1 MRAGDAMTLHPVAVD
16 PESSVADAVR
26 IMLDKRISG
35 LFVVDA
41 KGDLRGIVT
50 EGDLLRREELG
61 TQRHRPWWLR
71 AFVSPA
77 KQAQDFTRSHGRR
90 VPDVMTERVVSV
102 PEDAAL
108 DEVVAAMEAHRIKRV
123 AVVRGD
129 RLVGVLSR
137 SDLLRAL
144 VARPAPETAAEA
156 DDRKLRDLI
165 LDAIERQPWAPNT
178 PINVA
183 VTDGVAEIR
192 ETITDESE
200 RRAVVV
206 LAENTPGV
214 REVRDRMTFVEPYS
228 GTILPGVDEGR

>member
-90 VPDVMTERVVSV
+90 VRDVMTERVVSV

-123 AVVRGD
+123 GNVTHFFRKTRHFGNATGIVGD
-129 RLVGVLSR
+129 R
-137 SDLLRAL
+137 
-144 VARPAPETAAEA
+144 AERIKRDNHTGEA
-156 DDRKLRDLI
+156 EHGCHCNRGTEKTSKLECCDNATNDHKCRKR
-165 LDAIERQPWAPNT
+165 
-178 PINVA
+178 
-183 VTDGVAEIR
+183 G
-192 ETITDESE
+192 
-200 RRAVVV
+200 
-206 LAENTPGV
+206 
-214 REVRDRMTFVEPYS
+214 
-228 GTILPGVDEGR
+228 